1 MMYSVVDIGS
11 NTVRLVTYKTDGPK
25 YVSVYTDFRA
35 MGLISKIENGRLI
48 DSAVAEL
55 CDVLTCFKNNSPK
68 GAVFLAFA
76 TAFMRVI
83 ENSEDVRKRI
93 LSDTGIDLEIL
104 SEQQEAIYSFNGIMR
119 TATQS
124 EGIAADLGGGSCEF
138 IKFEDKKPQIF
149 KSLPFG
155 CVKLGKMFVENNPFP
170 SLSEMHSIRNYVTE
184 QLAEVE
190 WIKGTKE
197 FILTGG
203 TGKAFAQMGNFINKT
218 SFPLSGY
225 TFSYANFERL
235 YTEFTSFDTKYTDF
249 IKSIMPSRIKT
260 IYPGLEA
267 AKAIVDYI
275 GSPNITISTE
285 GVREG
290 FIAEISGR

>member
-1 MMYSVVDIGS
+1 MYSVVDIGS
-11 NTVRLVTYKTDGPK
+11 NTVRLVTYKTDGHK

-35 MGLISKIENGRLI
+35 LGLISKIENGCLC
-48 DSAVAEL
+48 DNAVSEL
-55 CDVLTCFKNNSPK
+55 CDALLCFKKNSPK

-83 ENSEDVRKRI
+83 ENSDEVKEKI
-93 LSDTGIDLEIL
+93 LSDTGIELEIL
-104 SEQQEAIYSFNGIMR
+104 SEEQEAIYSFNGIMR
-119 TATQS
+119 TATKS
-124 EGIAADLGGGSCEF
+124 KGIASDLGGGSCEF

-155 CVKLGKMFVENNPFP
+155 CVKLGKMFVDSDTFP
-170 SLSEMHSIRNYVTE
+170 SLNEMNDIRSYVSAQLSEVS
-184 QLAEVE
+184 
-190 WIKGTKE
+190 WIKGAKE

-218 SFPLSGY
+218 SIPLSGY
-225 TFSYANFERL
+225 TFSYTDFEQL
-235 YTEFTSFDTKYTDF
+235 YTEFISFDAKYTDF
-249 IKSIMPSRIKT
+249 IKSVMPSRIKT

-267 AKAIVDYI
+267 IKAVVDYI
-275 GSPNITISTE
+275 GVPNITISTE

-290 FIAEISGR
+290 FIAEITGR